1 MTWEGRGQRV
11 IVRALAADDL
21 PELRTAALA
30 SVERVSV
37 WGPAGTEGLD
47 TLVDDQGTSRLT
59 FLVQTTD
66 AAAID
71 GAPHRLAARINLN
84 GIVGGRASWATL
96 GYDAFDPY
104 AGRGLLREGLALLLD
119 HVFTPEPDGL
129 GLHRLEAGVQPANDR
144 SILLLRSLGFAREGF
159 SPRLLSVPTAGDS
172 TDAWRDHERFAL
184 LADDWRGAAHVDQI
198 AFKPMPTRRIVCLVN
213 GIPGAGKTT
222 LATRLAAE
230 LGLPLLR
237 KDSVKEAFADALA
250 GADDLTDHTRQRSTG
265 VGAMEAIWAL
275 LAESPC
281 GAIVET
287 WAPPSRDRTF
297 VEAGLRRAGLDPTRV
312 PEVFCAVP
320 VSVACERYAVRAAS
334 GQRHTVH
341 RTVSDEEWQWVAEH
355 GIPLGLGPTLRVDTS
370 RPVSDREVARIAV
383 QIAASGGAQR

>member
-1 MTWEGRGQRV
+1 MTWECRTERV
-11 IVRALAADDL
+11 VVRALAADDL

-59 FLVQTTD
+59 FLVHVRES
-66 AAAID
+66 AAVE

-119 HVFTPEPDGL
+119 HVFASAPEGL

-172 TDAWRDHERFAL
+172 SDGWRDHERFAL
-184 LADDWRGAAHVDQI
+184 LADDWPGAAHVADV
-198 AFKPMPTRRIVCLVN
+198 AFKPTPTRRLVTLVN
-213 GIPGAGKTT
+213 GIPGSGKST

-230 LGLPLLR
+230 LGIPILR
-237 KDSVKEAFADALA
+237 KDAIKEAFADALA
-250 GADDLTDHTRQRSTG
+250 GANHLSDHTRQRATG

-275 LAESPC
+275 VAESPC
-281 GAIVET
+281 GAIVES

-297 VEAGLRRAGLDPTRV
+297 VEAGLRRAGVDPTRV
-312 PEVFCAVP
+312 PEVFCDVP
-320 VSVACERYAVRAAS
+320 VVVARERYAVRAAS
-334 GQRHTVH
+334 TKRHTVH
-341 RTVSDEEWQWVAEH
+341 RTVLDEEWQWVAEH
-355 GIPLGLGPTLRVDTS
+355 GLPLGLGPTIRVDTS
-370 RPVSDREVARIAV
+370 QPVSDREVARIAV
-383 QIAASGGAQR
+383 QIAASWAAQR